1 MRRLHRYSA
10 VLDALQGGVQVGSA
24 GLFGGFFLAN
34 RADVLPGSTAAV
46 LLGIAGFVVGA
57 AYQVAYYYR
66 FSYELTEEE
75 LIVASGVVGRQERE
89 IPLERIQN
97 VDVRRPAVKRALG
110 LAVVAFETAGGSG
123 TEATL
128 DAVDSAEADRL
139 QREVGPRARRLR
151 EAKGT
156 AAGERE
162 RAASAEWRVAGSG
175 GVGPAGAGGSGSS
188 ATGSGPDSARTADA
202 ETDGVD
208 GVVGAADSAFAGD
221 DGELLYEISDRELWV
236 LSAVS
241 FRPGAFAIPFV
252 GVPFG
257 GPDVTSEFL
266 DVVGIDVGEGV
277 QSLAATDLV
286 TLALGGVGAVL
297 SYLLAVWV
305 VSAGLTYLQY
315 YGFRLERAGDELR
328 YERGLLGRYSGT
340 IPLGKVQTVTVG
352 ENVAM
357 RRLGYASLAVET
369 AGYAPGGDGGGSE
382 TTVPLGGRDRVLSLA
397 REVLAA
403 GDDTGR
409 FDDAAFSRDGVDTE
423 SESPRDGVD
432 DEDVS
437 SEVATSA
444 GPVVDPTFTRP
455 AERARS
461 RYTRR
466 YLIAVGL
473 LAAVA
478 GGVGATTSL
487 PTWVGL
493 LPLPLGLFAP
503 AAARRKWV
511 NRGYHETEWA
521 LTTRDG
527 YWRRHTRIV
536 PSFRLQTVV
545 VTRTLFQRRWDLASV
560 TADTAS
566 SASVLGGDAVV
577 HDVPPERAE
586 EIRVAL
592 LERLDDSLAQRRR
605 RAGRRGRRGER
616 TRAAE
621 TSETDPEETER
632 ETSETDPEETERET
646 SETDPEE
653 TERETSE
660 TDPEETER
668 ETSETDPEVTGE
680 DGRSSGVERVRANES
695 NEAGTG
701 EDGE

>member
-34 RADVLPGSTAAV
+34 QADVLPGAAAAV
-46 LLGIAGFVVGA
+46 LLGLAGFVVGA

-75 LIVASGVVGRQERE
+75 LVVASGVLGRQERE

-162 RAASAEWRVAGSG
+162 RAAGTETGVAGSG
-175 GVGPAGAGGSGSS
+175 AVGTAGAGPG
-188 ATGSGPDSARTADA
+188 ATGSGTDGARVADA

-257 GPDVTSEFL
+257 GPDLTSEFL
-266 DVVGIDVGEGV
+266 EFAGIDFGEGV
-277 QSLAATDLV
+277 QSLAATDFV

-352 ENVAM
+352 ENLPM

-382 TTVPLGGRDRVLSLA
+382 TTVPLGGRERVLSLA

-409 FDDAAFSRDGVDTE
+409 FDAAAEFSGGGVADE
-423 SESPRDGVD
+423 GVA
-432 DEDVS
+432 DE
-437 SEVATSA
+437 EAASA

-478 GGVGATTSL
+478 GAVGAATSL
-487 PTWVGL
+487 PTWIGL

-503 AAARRKWV
+503 AAARRKWA
-511 NRGYHETEWA
+511 NRGYHETAWA

-586 EIRVAL
+586 ELRIAL
-592 LERLDDSLAQRRR
+592 LGRLDDSLARRRR
-605 RAGRRGRRGER
+605 RAARRRDGRS
-616 TRAAE
+616 AAE
-621 TSETDPEETER
+621 TSGPEPETAGDEAG
-632 ETSETDPEETERET
+632 S
-646 SETDPEE
+646 
-653 TERETSE
+653 
-660 TDPEETER
+660 
-668 ETSETDPEVTGE
+668 
-680 DGRSSGVERVRANES
+680 VERASQSDSGES
-695 NEAGTG
+695 ATG
-701 EDGE
+701 DDGERPSESDGERRFGDDGERRPDDDAATE

>member
-1 MRRLHRYSA
+1 MTMRRLHRYSA

-34 RADVLPGSTAAV
+34 QADVLPGPAAAV
-46 LLGIAGFVVGA
+46 LLGIVGFVVGA
-57 AYQVAYYYR
+57 GYQVAYYYR

-75 LIVASGVVGRQERE
+75 LVVASGVVGRQERE

-156 AAGERE
+156 VAGERE
-162 RAASAEWRVAGSG
+162 RAGGVEAGVTGSG
-175 GVGPAGAGGSGSS
+175 AVDSAGAGSS
-188 ATGSGPDSARTADA
+188 ATGSGAEGTPTADS

-257 GPDVTSEFL
+257 GPDLTSEFL
-266 DVVGIDVGEGV
+266 EFAGIDFGEGV

-352 ENVAM
+352 ENLAM

-397 REVLAA
+397 REVLAG
-403 GDDTGR
+403 GDDTGQ
-409 FDDAAFSRDGVDTE
+409 FDDGIGS
-423 SESPRDGVD
+423 D
-432 DEDVS
+432 DE
-437 SEVATSA
+437 TNSA

-473 LAAVA
+473 LATVA
-478 GGVGATTSL
+478 GAVGVATSL
-487 PTWVGL
+487 PTWIGL
-493 LPLPLGLFAP
+493 LPLPLGLLAP
-503 AAARRKWV
+503 TAARRKWT
-511 NRGYHETEWA
+511 NRGYHETGWA

-577 HDVPPERAE
+577 HDVPPDRAE
-586 EIRVAL
+586 EIRIAL
-592 LERLDDSLAQRRR
+592 LDRLDDSLTQRRR
-605 RAGRRGRRGER
+605 RAARRRGER
-616 TRAAE
+616 STAAE
-621 TSETDPEETER
+621 TSGTDSEATGEET
-632 ETSETDPEETERET
+632 
-646 SETDPEE
+646 
-653 TERETSE
+653 
-660 TDPEETER
+660 
-668 ETSETDPEVTGE
+668 G
-680 DGRSSGVERVRANES
+680 GVERAGANES
-695 NEAGTG
+695 SESATG